1 MKRFEHLSALIEC
14 SSGVVPTVEKV
25 KEYLT
30 VLSEMGY
37 DRLYLGMA
45 DAYKIMEE
53 PYFNYKRGGYT
64 AEDLREMDDYAKSRS
79 IELIAQI
86 HTLSH
91 LHFLRK
97 YPEYFDLFDTDNI
110 LLVGDDRVYVLIEH
124 MVKAIS
130 EGLSTRKIHIG
141 LDEAFG
147 IGTGEYLKKFGPADK
162 KDLILRH
169 LKRVLPIL
177 RKYGYTCE
185 LWGDMLIETDNTK
198 VTAEEV
204 RKNIPED
211 ATVFLWDYVENDE
224 SKLGEMI
231 DNMQRH
237 SKHIAFAGAVWKYI
251 GFGPCNRYSIARI
264 LPQMKVC
271 YEKGIGHY
279 MVTLWSDNVSRCS
292 VDASLPSLYA
302 AAEYANGKY
311 DGTGELN
318 QEKFYR
324 ITGVRYKDMLSLD
337 YVDDPLK
344 TNHGNRS
351 SSSFWAFYTDLLIG
365 NFDLFLTP
373 GIENAYAAR
382 AKEFSAMEKGRY
394 EHVFAMSAAV
404 MRVLAVKAPLPA
416 LIREAYA
423 EKDRAKAEKAVGEI
437 KKLKETLSC
446 FIEIFDSYFTHD
458 NRPFGLEVNHLYNG
472 GQVSRCDY
480 AIKRLRAF
488 IDHGERIDEL
498 EGGVLPINYEPKL
511 TPDCSCM
518 VDYRM
523 LISYCIQ

>member
-169 LKRVLPIL
+169 L
-177 RKYGYTCE
+177 
-185 LWGDMLIETDNTK
+185 
-198 VTAEEV
+198 
-204 RKNIPED
+204 
-211 ATVFLWDYVENDE
+211 
-224 SKLGEMI
+224 
-231 DNMQRH
+231 
-237 SKHIAFAGAVWKYI
+237 
-251 GFGPCNRYSIARI
+251 
-264 LPQMKVC
+264 
-271 YEKGIGHY
+271 
-279 MVTLWSDNVSRCS
+279 
-292 VDASLPSLYA
+292 
-302 AAEYANGKY
+302 
-311 DGTGELN
+311 
-318 QEKFYR
+318 
-324 ITGVRYKDMLSLD
+324 
-337 YVDDPLK
+337 
-344 TNHGNRS
+344 
-351 SSSFWAFYTDLLIG
+351 
-365 NFDLFLTP
+365 
-373 GIENAYAAR
+373 
-382 AKEFSAMEKGRY
+382 
-394 EHVFAMSAAV
+394 
-404 MRVLAVKAPLPA
+404 
-416 LIREAYA
+416 
-423 EKDRAKAEKAVGEI
+423 
-437 KKLKETLSC
+437 
-446 FIEIFDSYFTHD
+446 
-458 NRPFGLEVNHLYNG
+458 
-472 GQVSRCDY
+472 
-480 AIKRLRAF
+480 
-488 IDHGERIDEL
+488 
-498 EGGVLPINYEPKL
+498 
-511 TPDCSCM
+511 
-518 VDYRM
+518 
-523 LISYCIQ
+523 